1 MMNNESRISDIEQV
15 EQRIKNVQDDF
26 NQIKTLREN
35 LVNLRIQTDEIIESN
50 RKTPKT
56 TEEIIISR
64 PEYLLKGLI
73 LRRQLTLKRLLKH

>member
-35 LVNLRIQTDEIIESN
+35 LVNLRIQTDEINESN
-50 RKTPKT
+50 KEANQFIDEVK
-56 TEEIIISR
+56 ISR
-64 PEYLLKGLI
+64 D
-73 LRRQLTLKRLLKH
+73 TLSEHEKRTLPITV